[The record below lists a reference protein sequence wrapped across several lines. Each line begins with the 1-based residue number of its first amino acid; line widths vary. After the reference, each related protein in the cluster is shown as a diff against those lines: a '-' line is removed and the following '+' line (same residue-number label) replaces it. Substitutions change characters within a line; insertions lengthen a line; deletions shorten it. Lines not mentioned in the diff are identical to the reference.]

1 MRHAMCFYSKKKMIL
16 PILIVLMV
24 SPIALLLR
32 LGYRDVSAFFQGQ
45 AEASVS
51 RAGHLNANK
60 HWPPSERL
68 LGVQVLTLN
77 CKNYDEVEQ
86 SIVNLREAGVNT
98 LIVRAFQ
105 NHGDAFHHFARPRC
119 RVGVYFETEHG
130 EVVDPMLTRLV
141 SIAHRHDLKVFAW
154 METRK
159 MPLRLTNP
167 EKARAVRYDF
177 ANKTFRTLPL
187 WSIFAEEVQ
196 RNLVA
201 LYQDVARTGID
212 GILVQDDLVMYQYED
227 FSPEAVSMFEREA
240 GRVLS
245 PKTLYLSI
253 FKGPKGRWFVR
264 NYSYTFWRW
273 SRWKNQKLLDLARN
287 LIRATREVNPNIKFA
302 LNFMYESVTDRDN
315 ALAWLSQDIESAMRL
330 PVDFYAIMAYH
341 RQIKKEL
348 HLSDEETY
356 EKITSMATRLLR
368 MIDDPSKI
376 LMKIQVQDW
385 DTRKHIPSIEIDEV
399 LRRID
404 SQNKISLAFVPYS
417 GRHSL
422 EVISRYFQ

>member
-1 MRHAMCFYSKKKMIL
+1 MSSYRKKKMIL
-16 PILIVLMV
+16 SILIILMV
-24 SPIALLLR
+24 WSIALLLG

-51 RAGHLNANK
+51 RVGHLNEK
-60 HWPPSERL
+60 KLWPPLQRL
-68 LGVQVLTLN
+68 LGAQVLTLK

-86 SIVNLREAGVNT
+86 SIVDLREAGVNT

-105 NHGDAFHHFARPRC
+105 NRGDTFHHFASPRC
-119 RVGVYFETEHG
+119 QVGVYFETEHG

-167 EKARAVRYDF
+167 EKAQAVRYDF
-177 ANKTFRTLPL
+177 AQKTFELIPM

-196 RNLVA
+196 RSLMA

-227 FSPEAVSMFEREA
+227 FYPGAVSLFERET

-253 FKGPKGRWFVR
+253 FKSPKGRWFVR
-264 NYSYTFWRW
+264 NYSYNFWRW

-302 LNFMYESVTDRDN
+302 LNFMYESVTDQDN
-315 ALAWLSQDIESAMRL
+315 ALAWLSQDLEAAMRL
-330 PVDFYAIMAYH
+330 PIDFYAIMAYH

-356 EKITSMATRLLR
+356 EKIASMTARLLR
-368 MIDDPSKI
+368 VIDDPSKI
-376 LMKIQVQDW
+376 LMKIQVKDW
-385 DTRKHIPSIEIDEV
+385 DTRKQIPSIEIDEV

-404 SQNKISLAFVPYS
+404 SQSKISLAFVPYS
-417 GRHSL
+417 GKHSL
-422 EVISRYFQ
+422 EVISRYFR